1 MELQWYCEIYFV
13 YFCIAVILVTIAAD
27 ALASEMVTAGATV
40 TKHNY
45 AGRCHKRKLIT

>member
-1 MELQWYCEIYFV
+1 MELQGYCEIYFV
-13 YFCIAVILVTIAAD
+13 CSCKAVILATVVTC
-27 ALASEMVTAGATV
+27 ALASEMVIAGATV

>member
-1 MELQWYCEIYFV
+1 VFLQSCDISDDRGWR
-13 YFCIAVILVTIAAD
+13 TG
-27 ALASEMVTAGATV
+27 SEMVTAGATV

>member
-1 MELQWYCEIYFV
+1 MELQRYCEIYFV
-13 YFCIAVILVTIAAD
+13 CSCTAVILVMVATC
-27 ALASEMVTAGATV
+27 ALASEMVTAGVTV